1 MSCRLAQGWK
11 VMFDAHGVAAPNDG
25 RVRPPSVAGLR
36 PDLLLY
42 LCQGIPIHA
51 AEARGFV
58 FDAEQDDVFVLYPAS
73 PSPRRVASGS
83 R

>member
-1 MSCRLAQGWK
+1 MLG
-11 VMFDAHGVAAPNDG
+11 AHGVAAPKDG

-42 LCQGIPIHA
+42 LRQGVSLHA

-58 FDAEQDDVFVLYPAS
+58 FDAE
-73 PSPRRVASGS
+73 
-83 R
+83 